1 MFNVFFCWSGQRSR
15 KLAAELKK
23 HLPKFIPG
31 LAHPNGTNLFMS
43 DDVPKGN
50 RWFDAVE
57 KQLDEADVG
66 IVCITREGLQSGWIH
81 FEAGALA
88 RTIRKKR
95 KQGGTL
101 LTYLLGVGSDELTGP
116 LAEYQAT
123 GFDREDTK
131 RLCAAII
138 SAMAREAEEPP
149 DWEIAFNKNWGH
161 FERAVKAIGPQ
172 PAAELIPGFE
182 DMFRRKT
189 FNEPLEECTRQS
201 WIDRF
206 TAVRETLAA
215 LEARRPVMAADNTYL
230 LDLYNQLGSEL
241 DGYSMNMGA
250 LLLKETRFEVDRES
264 GKLVVGD
271 GIKRAC
277 ESRRGRIR
285 QLVTHL
291 LAPNCAPVLE
301 AESRGYAKMS
311 SFDSRKTLL
320 IHPTERLIQA
330 HTRGKPVK
338 VGETELTKDIL
349 QECAASL
356 WEFDRICFYLVQEQ
370 SESADT
376 EHRIRDVEQEFESVR
391 SVDGGGSLV
400 PLHYALR
407 ALRAAVRSHELSS
420 QSEEELAQL
429 LKNIEHVITKFGLD
443 PGRQVSDI
451 IADLQRRLIHVD
463 GSFSGESSIRPR
475 QRSDLARS
483 SIEQADES
491 AATSAAP
498 S

>member
-1 MFNVFFCWSGQRSR
+1 MLDVFFCWSGQRCR
-15 KLAAELKK
+15 RLAGELKK

-31 LAHPNGTNLFMS
+31 LAHANGSNLFVS
-43 DDVPKGN
+43 DDIPKGN

-57 KQLDEADVG
+57 KPLDRADVG

-101 LTYLLGVGSDELTGP
+101 LTYLLGVRSDELTGP

-131 RLCAAII
+131 RLCAAVVG
-138 SAMAREAEEPP
+138 AMARDAEEPP

-172 PAAELIPGFE
+172 PASELIPGFE

-215 LEARRPVMAADNTYL
+215 LETRRPVMTADNSYL

-250 LLLKETRFEVDRES
+250 LLLKENRFEVDRES

-277 ESRRGRIR
+277 EGRRGRIR
-285 QLVTHL
+285 QLMTHL
-291 LAPNCAPVLE
+291 LASNCAPVLE

-320 IHPTERLIQA
+320 IHPTERLIQE
-330 HTRGKPVK
+330 HTRGKPIK
-338 VGETELTKDIL
+338 VGETELTRDVL
-349 QECAASL
+349 QKCAASL
-356 WEFDRICFYLVQEQ
+356 WEFDRICFYLVQEH

-376 EHRIRDVEQEFESVR
+376 ERQIRDVEQEFETVR
-391 SVDGGGSLV
+391 AVDGGGSLV

-407 ALRAAVRSHELSS
+407 ALREGVRSSEFSS

-429 LKNIEHVITKFGLD
+429 LKNIERVIAKFGLD
-443 PGRQVSDI
+443 TGRQVSDI
-451 IADLQRRLIHVD
+451 IADLQRRLIHTD
-463 GSFSGESSIRPR
+463 GAISGESSIRPVR
-475 QRSDLARS
+475 KSDSVRR
-483 SIEQADES
+483 SIEQTDES
-491 AATSAAP
+491 ATA
-498 S
+498 